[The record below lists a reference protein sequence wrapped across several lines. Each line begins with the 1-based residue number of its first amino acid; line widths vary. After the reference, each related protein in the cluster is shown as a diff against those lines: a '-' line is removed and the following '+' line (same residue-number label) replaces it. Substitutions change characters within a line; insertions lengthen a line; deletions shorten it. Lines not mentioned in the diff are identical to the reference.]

1 MSPHR
6 CPRRVNS
13 KLALV
18 VVMPDFS
25 GLAGGE
31 ASGENGGAD
40 AGVAGATGGMS
51 ASRPGR
57 AGSGA
62 GVTYPLGSRRA
73 TRSSLLS

>member
-1 MSPHR
+1 M
-6 CPRRVNS
+6 NS

-25 GLAGGE
+25 GLAGGD
-31 ASGENGGAD
+31 ASGENGGGAD

-51 ASRPGR
+51 ASRPVL

-62 GVTYPLGSRRA
+62 GVTYPPGSRRA